1 MNLADVA
8 PQPEYALG
16 GLAWALLSLL
26 LVVPVVVLVVVLV
39 RRNRKGP
46 GGA

>member
-16 GLAWALLSLL
+16 GLAVALLGCL
-26 LVVPVVVLVVVLV
+26 LVVSAIVLVVVLLV
-39 RRNRKGP
+39 RRNRKSP
-46 GGA
+46 GA

>member
-8 PQPEYALG
+8 PQPEYAFG
-16 GLAWALLSLL
+16 GLAVALLSTLL
-26 LVVPVVVLVVVLV
+26 AVAAIVLVVVLV
-39 RRNRKGP
+39 RRNRKGS